1 MIRGRW
7 HRRSRSLNVHPD
19 AEKHRKGDLRMLQVS
34 LTAAVVAAVKLTTT
48 PGPAQYQL
56 QG

>member
-1 MIRGRW
+1 MRSFPVTCEIVTVMIRGRW

-34 LTAAVVAAVKLTTT
+34 LTAAVVAAV
-48 PGPAQYQL
+48 
-56 QG
+56 